1 MTTASTK
8 ILIALSAALLLASCA
23 NTVRGVGKD
32 MSNTAHATQHAV
44 KRAAT

>member
-1 MTTASTK
+1 MPTVSTK
-8 ILIALSAALLLASCA
+8 ILIALSAALFLASCA

-44 KRAAT
+44 KKAAS